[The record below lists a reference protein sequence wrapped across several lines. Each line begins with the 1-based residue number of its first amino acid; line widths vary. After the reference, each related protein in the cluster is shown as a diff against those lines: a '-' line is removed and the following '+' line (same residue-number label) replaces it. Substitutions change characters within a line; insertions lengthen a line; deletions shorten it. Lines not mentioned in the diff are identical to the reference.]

1 MTAMSSVLLAVPVI
15 WACAGYV
22 LVSQPGGKA
31 GHGQ

>member
-1 MTAMSSVLLAVPVI
+1 MTAMYGVLFAVPVI